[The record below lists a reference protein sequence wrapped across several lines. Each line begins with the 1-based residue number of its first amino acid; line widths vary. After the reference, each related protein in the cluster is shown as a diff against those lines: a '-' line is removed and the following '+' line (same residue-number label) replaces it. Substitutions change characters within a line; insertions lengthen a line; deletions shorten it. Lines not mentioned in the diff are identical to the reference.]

1 MKIKKITIKEDI
13 NNIDTQFFILEVT
26 DFNSSET
33 MFLMIHIND
42 ESKKDYIDRIKNL
55 ETEIVQELYN
65 YKELLTGKARLVI
78 SRTEYENYKREILND

>member
-1 MKIKKITIKEDI
+1 MIIKDFTIKEDI
-13 NNIDTQFFILEVT
+13 NNIDTQFFTLEVT

-42 ESKKDYIDRIKNL
+42 ESRKDYIDKIQNL
-55 ETEIVQELYN
+55 ETEIVQELHN

>member
-1 MKIKKITIKEDI
+1 MKIKKIKIKEDI
-13 NNIDTQFFILEVT
+13 NNIDTQFFTLEVT

-42 ESKKDYIDRIKNL
+42 ESRKDYIDKIQNL

>member
-1 MKIKKITIKEDI
+1 MIIKDFTIKEDI
-13 NNIDTQFFILEVT
+13 NNIDTQFFTLEVT

-55 ETEIVQELYN
+55 EIEIVQDLYN
-65 YKELLTGKARLVI
+65 YKKLITGKARLVI
-78 SRTEYENYKREILND
+78 SKTEYENYKREILND

>member
-1 MKIKKITIKEDI
+1 MIIKDFTIKEDI
-13 NNIDTQFFILEVT
+13 NNIDTQFFTLEVT

-55 ETEIVQELYN
+55 EIEIVQELYN
-65 YKELLTGKARLVI
+65 YKELITGKARLVI

>member
-1 MKIKKITIKEDI
+1 MIIKDFTIKEDI
-13 NNIDTQFFILEVT
+13 NNIDTQFFTLEVT

-55 ETEIVQELYN
+55 EIEIVQELYN
-65 YKELLTGKARLVI
+65 YKKLITGKARLVI
-78 SRTEYENYKREILND
+78 SKTEYENYKREILND

>member
-42 ESKKDYIDRIKNL
+42 ELKEIYIDRIKNL
-55 ETEIVQELYN
+55 EIELVQELYDTR
-65 YKELLTGKARLVI
+65 KLFTGKARLVI

>member
-13 NNIDTQFFILEVT
+13 NNIDTQFFTLEVT

-55 ETEIVQELYN
+55 EIEIVQELYN
-65 YKELLTGKARLVI
+65 YKDLLTGKARLVI